1 MKKQFYQSPCTGAT
15 RLVLTQHIM
24 GVSSNADLQKGGN
37 GFGSGARA
45 PKV

>member
-1 MKKQFYQSPCTGAT
+1 MKKLMYQSPCTGAT

-24 GVSSNADLQKGGN
+24 GVSSNAGLQQGGE
-37 GFGSGARA
+37 GFGSAARV